1 MRLDGIFE
9 MTLFGLLSRDF
20 DQLLLFDLFN
30 RDFDLEF

>member
-20 DQLLLFDLFN
+20 DRLLLCDFC